1 MIHRGTDIKAALRSR
16 QRGFLLN
23 PYRFGSSPAI
33 PSDVVL
39 YVRGNGADGSTTI
52 IDSSTHARTL
62 TAYGGVEISTDQ
74 SLWGGSS
81 VRVTGAAGDR
91 FAAAASSDFDFGSG
105 DMTIAAWVWIDA
117 NSPPDSVDGARGAAI
132 GSTWLNG
139 TSLAGLRGWIF
150 AISGNTTD
158 TGTGLQLDS
167 WDPAGTGSA
176 TLFRASASIAHS
188 GFHHVQGCVS
198 GGARYLFLDG
208 VLLSGSTIT
217 LGGGYAPLNSGGSDI
232 NFGSS
237 VQPEYPVPLNGYTE
251 ELLVIKGRALN
262 TANFTPPAGPYFP

>member
-1 MIHRGTDIKAALRSR
+1 MIRSTDIQGAMRSR

-23 PYRFGSSPAI
+23 PYRFGS
-33 PSDVVL
+33 SDVVL

-52 IDSSTHARTL
+52 IDSSSFARTL

-74 SLWGGSS
+74 SLWGGAS

-117 NSPPDSVDGARGAAI
+117 NSPGDLDGARGASI
-132 GSTWLNG
+132 GSAWLNG
-139 TSLAGLRGWIF
+139 AGGAGLCGWIF
-150 AISGNTTD
+150 AIQGNTTD

-208 VLLSGSTIT
+208 VLLSGSTT
-217 LGGGYAPLNSGGSDI
+217 TFSGGYTQLNSSGAAI

-237 VQPEYPVPLNGYTE
+237 VHPEYPVPLNGFIE

-262 TANFTPPAGPYFP
+262 TATFTPPTAPYF

>member
-1 MIHRGTDIKAALRSR
+1 MIRSTDIQGAMRSR

-39 YVRGNGADGSTTI
+39 YVRSNGADGSTTI

-117 NSPPDSVDGARGAAI
+117 NSPGDLDGARGAAI

-139 TSLAGLRGWIF
+139 TSLAGLRGWAF
-150 AISGNTTD
+150 AILGDTTS
-158 TGTGLQLDS
+158 TGTGLLFSS

-176 TLFRASASIAHS
+176 TLFRADVSIAHG

-208 VLLSGSTIT
+208 VLLSGSTT
-217 LGGGYAPLNSGGSDI
+217 TFSGGYTQLNSGGAAI
-232 NFGSS
+232 NFGGG
-237 VQPEYPVPLNGYTE
+237 VHPQYPSPLNGYIE

-262 TANFTPPAGPYFP
+262 TSSFTPPTAPYF